1 MLATLACRSRVA
13 HPAGPAA
20 AGLDEAGE
28 VTARGDSPEDGAED
42 EEAGAAGEA
51 DDAGEETA
59 EDEEAEESAAA
70 GGAEDE
76 LPDPHPAAA
85 TTAAPAATTPTIRSA
100 SEAEPAITIP
110 PHHDPMPRSFRSHTS
125 ETSFG

>member
-1 MLATLACRSRVA
+1 LTFRSRVA

-28 VTARGDSPEDGAED
+28 VTARGDSPED
-42 EEAGAAGEA
+42 EEAGEA
-51 DDAGEETA
+51 DDAGGEAA
-59 EDEEAEESAAA
+59 EDEEAEEAAPA

-76 LPDPHPAAA
+76 LLDPHPAAA
-85 TTAAPAATTPTIRSA
+85 TAAAPAATTPTIRSA

>member
-1 MLATLACRSRVA
+1 VFATLACRSRVA

-42 EEAGAAGEA
+42 EEAGAADEA
-51 DDAGEETA
+51 DDAGGEAA
-59 EDEEAEESAAA
+59 EAEEAEEA

-110 PHHDPMPRSFRSHTS
+110 PHHDPMPRPSRSHTS